1 MICEKNLEKIAI
13 DCNWVGKKL
22 IKKFFTTFLSESV
35 VKIWT
40 VHFVDLF
47 YLQHMVKIL

>member
-1 MICEKNLEKIAI
+1 MWKESWKNCYWLQLSGEEINKKI
-13 DCNWVGKKL
+13 
-22 IKKFFTTFLSESV
+22 FTTFLSESV